1 MPKRLFEDADFLGA
15 ARDLAAA
22 GGPASVTVSSVTGR
36 VGAPVGSFYHRFASR
51 DVLLANVWLDTA
63 MAFQSGFVAAIKAGD
78 GLAAAL
84 HTPIWVRS
92 HLEDARA
99 FLLYHRNDFAHGN
112 WPQDLKDRVV
122 RQGRRV
128 DAAYKRF
135 ARDSFGGV
143 GAYQLQLARFV
154 LAEVPK
160 AAVGPYLRQGVAP
173 PAMVDEMIGTTYH
186 AIVGKFG
193 AARKRGLS
201 GSVFRMT

>member
-1 MPKRLFEDADFLGA
+1 MPKRLFEHADFLAA

-22 GGPASVTVSSVTGR
+22 GGPVSVTVSSVTGR
-36 VGAPVGSFYHRFASR
+36 LGAPVGSFYHRFASR

-63 MAFQSGFVAAIKAGD
+63 LAFQTGFVAAIKAGD

-99 FLLYHRNDFAHGN
+99 FLLYHRDDFAHGN

-122 RQGRRV
+122 RQGRRI

-135 ARDSFGGV
+135 ARDTLGGV
-143 GAYQLQLARFV
+143 GANELQLARFV

-160 AAVGPYLRQGVAP
+160 AAVGPYLRQGVTP
-173 PAMVDEMIGTTYH
+173 PAIVDEMIGTTYH
-186 AIVGKFG
+186 AIVGK
-193 AARKRGLS
+193 RRGPL
-201 GSVFRMT
+201 

>member
-1 MPKRLFEDADFLGA
+1 MPKRLFENADFLAA

-36 VGAPVGSFYHRFASR
+36 LGAPVGSFYHRFASR
-51 DVLLANVWLDTA
+51 DVLLATVWLDTA
-63 MAFQSGFVAAIKAGD
+63 LAFQTGFVAAIKAGD

-84 HTPIWVRS
+84 HTPTWVRT

-99 FLLYHRNDFAHGN
+99 FLLYHRDDFAHGN
-112 WPQDLKDRVV
+112 WPQYLKDRVV

-143 GAYQLQLARFV
+143 GANELQLARFI

-173 PAMVDEMIGTTYH
+173 PAIVDEMIGTTYH
-186 AIVGKFG
+186 AIVGKLG
-193 AARKRGLS
+193 AARER
-201 GSVFRMT
+201 

>member
-1 MPKRLFEDADFLGA
+1 MPKRLFEDADFLAA

-36 VGAPVGSFYHRFASR
+36 LGAPVGSFYHRFASR
-51 DVLLANVWLDTA
+51 DVLLAKVWLDTA
-63 MAFQSGFVAAIKAGD
+63 LAFQSGFVAAIKAGD

-92 HLEDARA
+92 HLDDARA
-99 FLLYHRNDFAHGN
+99 FLVYHRDDFAHGN

-135 ARDSFGGV
+135 ARDTFGGV
-143 GAYQLQLARFV
+143 GANELRLARFV

-160 AAVGPYLRQGVAP
+160 AAVGSYLRQGSP
-173 PAMVDEMIGTTYH
+173 PPIIVDQMIETTYH
-186 AIVGKFG
+186 AIIRKFG
-193 AARKRGLS
+193 ATKP
-201 GSVFRMT
+201 